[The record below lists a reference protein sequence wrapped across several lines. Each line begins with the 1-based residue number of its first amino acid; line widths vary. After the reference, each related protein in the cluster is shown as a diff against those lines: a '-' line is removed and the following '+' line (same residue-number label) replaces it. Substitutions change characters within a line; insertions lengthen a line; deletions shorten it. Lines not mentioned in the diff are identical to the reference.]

1 MKETVKVE
9 PGIGSVPV
17 IKTQYWYVRSNYMQ
31 DHFVVQETEWVGGIS
46 DLFRLAKG
54 NVYLNREEAEKV
66 CDQLNNRLDKIRYTI
81 DSKHQQCKLKEEAER
96 KKREAAERKAE
107 REKKEAKKKKAV
119 LSDAERK
126 AIRKTEELLK
136 SEAYEKRKKKRQEK
150 SPHPDI
156 II

>member
-54 NVYLNREEAEKV
+54 NVYLTEKEANEV
-66 CDQLNNRLDKIRYTI
+66 ATTLNDRLD
-81 DSKHQQCKLKEEAER
+81 SLKSISENARQREMLLEEKAR
-96 KKREAAERKAE
+96 KKAEAAERKRLREESKRSLDQKE
-107 REKKEAKKKKAV
+107 REQQYENNKKKREAKK
-119 LSDAERK
+119 
-126 AIRKTEELLK
+126 
-136 SEAYEKRKKKRQEK
+136 K

-156 II
+156 IV

>member
-31 DHFVVQETEWVGGIS
+31 NHFVVQETEWVGGIS

-54 NVYLNREEAEKV
+54 NVYLTEKEANEV
-66 CDQLNNRLDKIRYTI
+66 ATTLNDRLD
-81 DSKHQQCKLKEEAER
+81 SLKSISENARQREMLLEEKAR
-96 KKREAAERKAE
+96 KKAEAAERKRLREESKRSLDQKE
-107 REKKEAKKKKAV
+107 REQQYENNKKKREAKK
-119 LSDAERK
+119 
-126 AIRKTEELLK
+126 
-136 SEAYEKRKKKRQEK
+136 K

-156 II
+156 IV

>member
-54 NVYLNREEAEKV
+54 NVYLTEKEANEV
-66 CDQLNNRLDKIRYTI
+66 ATTLNDRLD
-81 DSKHQQCKLKEEAER
+81 SLKSISENARQREMLLEEKAR
-96 KKREAAERKAE
+96 KKAEAAERKRMREESKRSLDQKE
-107 REKKEAKKKKAV
+107 REQQYENNKKKREAKK
-119 LSDAERK
+119 
-126 AIRKTEELLK
+126 
-136 SEAYEKRKKKRQEK
+136 K

-156 II
+156 IV

>member
-54 NVYLNREEAEKV
+54 NVYLTEKEANEV
-66 CDQLNNRLDKIRYTI
+66 ATTLNDRLD
-81 DSKHQQCKLKEEAER
+81 SLKSISENARQMEMLLEEKAR
-96 KKREAAERKAE
+96 KKAEAAERKRLREESKRSLDQKE
-107 REKKEAKKKKAV
+107 REQQYENNKKKREAKK
-119 LSDAERK
+119 
-126 AIRKTEELLK
+126 
-136 SEAYEKRKKKRQEK
+136 K

-156 II
+156 IV

>member
-54 NVYLNREEAEKV
+54 NVYLTEKEANEV
-66 CDQLNNRLDKIRYTI
+66 ATTLNDRLD
-81 DSKHQQCKLKEEAER
+81 SLKSISENARQREMLLEEKAR
-96 KKREAAERKAE
+96 KKAEAAERKRLREESKRSLDQKE
-107 REKKEAKKKKAV
+107 REQQYENNKKKREAKKKG
-119 LSDAERK
+119 
-126 AIRKTEELLK
+126 
-136 SEAYEKRKKKRQEK
+136 
-150 SPHPDI
+150 PHPDI
-156 II
+156 IV

>member
-9 PGIGSVPV
+9 PCIGSVPV

-54 NVYLNREEAEKV
+54 NVYLTEKEANEV
-66 CDQLNNRLDKIRYTI
+66 ATTLNDRLD
-81 DSKHQQCKLKEEAER
+81 SLKSISENARQREMLLEEKAR
-96 KKREAAERKAE
+96 KKAEAAERKRLREESKRSLDQKE
-107 REKKEAKKKKAV
+107 REQQYENNKKKREAKK
-119 LSDAERK
+119 
-126 AIRKTEELLK
+126 
-136 SEAYEKRKKKRQEK
+136 K

-156 II
+156 IV

>member
-54 NVYLNREEAEKV
+54 NVYLTEKEANEV
-66 CDQLNNRLDKIRYTI
+66 ATTLNDRLD
-81 DSKHQQCKLKEEAER
+81 SLKSISENARQREMLLEEKAR
-96 KKREAAERKAE
+96 KKAEAAERKRLREESKRSLDQKE
-107 REKKEAKKKKAV
+107 REHQYENNKKKREAKK
-119 LSDAERK
+119 
-126 AIRKTEELLK
+126 
-136 SEAYEKRKKKRQEK
+136 K

-156 II
+156 IV

>member
-54 NVYLNREEAEKV
+54 NVYLTEKEANEV
-66 CDQLNNRLDKIRYTI
+66 ATTLNDRLD
-81 DSKHQQCKLKEEAER
+81 SLKSISENARQREMLLEEKAR
-96 KKREAAERKAE
+96 KKAEAAERKRLREENKRSLDQKE
-107 REKKEAKKKKAV
+107 REHQYENNKKKREAKK
-119 LSDAERK
+119 
-126 AIRKTEELLK
+126 
-136 SEAYEKRKKKRQEK
+136 K

-156 II
+156 IV

>member
-54 NVYLNREEAEKV
+54 NVYLTEKEANEV
-66 CDQLNNRLDKIRYTI
+66 ATTLNDRLD
-81 DSKHQQCKLKEEAER
+81 SLKSISENARQREMLLEEKAR
-96 KKREAAERKAE
+96 KKAEAAERKRLREESKRSLDQKE
-107 REKKEAKKKKAV
+107 REQQYENNKK
-119 LSDAERK
+119 
-126 AIRKTEELLK
+126 
-136 SEAYEKRKKKRQEK
+136 KRKKKKK

-156 II
+156 IV

>member
-54 NVYLNREEAEKV
+54 NVYLTEKEANEV
-66 CDQLNNRLDKIRYTI
+66 ATTLNDRLD
-81 DSKHQQCKLKEEAER
+81 SLKSISENARQREMLLEEKAR
-96 KKREAAERKAE
+96 KKAEAAERKRMREESKRSLDQKE
-107 REKKEAKKKKAV
+107 REHQYENNKKKREAKK
-119 LSDAERK
+119 
-126 AIRKTEELLK
+126 
-136 SEAYEKRKKKRQEK
+136 K

-156 II
+156 IV